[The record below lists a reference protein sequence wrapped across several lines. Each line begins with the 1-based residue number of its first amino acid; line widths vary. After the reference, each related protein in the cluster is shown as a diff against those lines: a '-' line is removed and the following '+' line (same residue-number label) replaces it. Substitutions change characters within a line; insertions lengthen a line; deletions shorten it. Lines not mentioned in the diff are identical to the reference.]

1 MTTDF
6 TPHCPQ
12 KDYTVTINLTGTSA
26 DLSALYDLLYRT
38 EPENDAERRIKD
50 DVLHELRAA
59 HYWLTDMEDIA
70 KRIKTSE
77 TIKKEL

>member
-6 TPHCPQ
+6 TPHSPQ
-12 KDYTVTINLTGTSA
+12 TGYTATVNLTGTSA
-26 DLSALYDLLYRT
+26 DLSVLYDLLQRT

-50 DVLHELRAA
+50 NMLHELRAA
-59 HYWLTDMEDIA
+59 HGWLTDMEDIA
-70 KRIKTSE
+70 KRTKTSE